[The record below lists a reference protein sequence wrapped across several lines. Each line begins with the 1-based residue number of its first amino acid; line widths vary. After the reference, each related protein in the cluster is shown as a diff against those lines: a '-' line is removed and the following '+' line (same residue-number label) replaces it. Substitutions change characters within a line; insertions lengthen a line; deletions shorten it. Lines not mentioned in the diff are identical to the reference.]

1 MLLRY
6 RDWRL
11 DYWMQRAII
20 GIGIEIECMQG
31 TRLAL
36 ALTLDMADAN
46 IIDSDTS
53 KIHQIS

>member
-1 MLLRY
+1 
-6 RDWRL
+6 
-11 DYWMQRAII
+11 MQRAII
-20 GIGIEIECMQG
+20 GIGIEIECMKG